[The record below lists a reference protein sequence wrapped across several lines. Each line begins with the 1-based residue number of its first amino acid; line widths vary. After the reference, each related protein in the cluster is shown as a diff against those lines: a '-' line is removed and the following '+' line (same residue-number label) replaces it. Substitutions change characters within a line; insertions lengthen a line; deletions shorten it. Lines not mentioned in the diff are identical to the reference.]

1 MRFPQVPAIAETV
14 PGYEMS
20 PWIGVF
26 APAGTPKPVIDKL
39 NAEINKALKLPEVAQ
54 TLSAQALDPSTS
66 TPEEFAARLKTDYDK
81 YAQLIKLTGAK
92 ID

>member
-1 MRFPQVPAIAETV
+1 VPTIAEAGV

-26 APAGTPKPVIDKL
+26 APAGTTKPVIERL
-39 NAEINKALKLPEVAQ
+39 NAEINKALKLPDVAQ
-54 TLSAQALDPSTS
+54 SLSGQALDPWTS